1 MKAMRAWW
9 ARVTAL
15 FSRNRIRPPRSNGV
29 FRDAADVRDRPSY
42 GPRRTPGGGI
52 GNGLPGR
59 LLLVLAGV
67 VIGSA
72 LALASS
78 RFVTSLL
85 FGITARDLAAFA
97 GAAAVMAL
105 AALFSTLLPARRAA
119 RMDPMVALR
128 TE

>member
-1 MKAMRAWW
+1 MAYSVTRRTCEIGIRMALG
-9 ARVTAL
+9 ARPAAVL
-15 FSRNRIRPPRSNGV
+15 VMV
-29 FRDAADVRDRPSY
+29 FRE
-42 GPRRTPGGGI
+42 GF
-52 GNGLPGR
+52 
-59 LLLVLAGV
+59 LLVVAGV